1 MDNEYK
7 FLRPGLDNKFGLL
20 KLQDK
25 ILEIMVYIDRIC
37 SENEIDYCLM
47 GGSALGAKRHGGFI
61 PWDDDMDIFMTAEN
75 YDRFR
80 TLFKEKGDHDRF
92 YLQEWGA
99 VEGMVTLS
107 KIRMNGTTYIE
118 EMNKDLDIH
127 HGIYVDILIL
137 QVCPDNKLLQIRQCF
152 WAKYALMKGLAARGY
167 TRKKGIIGLTLR
179 IMALF
184 PEYHLVKYALK
195 RVYAYNGKITNNYSY
210 FLGRAVF
217 SAGIY
222 KREWFEK
229 TEYIPFETVRL
240 RVPIGLHDF
249 LTNRFGDYMQL
260 PDEATI
266 KAMQHAYI
274 WDTEKDFR
282 EYTRQTSSAFSQE
295 HILLG

>member
-1 MDNEYK
+1 MLNEYK
-7 FLRPGLDNKFGLL
+7 FLRSGLDDKFGFL

-37 SENEIDYCLM
+37 SENDINYCLM

-75 YDRFR
+75 YDKFR
-80 TLFKEKGDHDRF
+80 EVFKNKGNHDKY

-99 VEGMVTLS
+99 IDGMVTLS

-137 QVCPDNKLLQIRQCF
+137 QVCPNNRLLQLYQCAC
-152 WAKYALMKGLAARGY
+152 AKYALMKGLAARGY
-167 TRKKGIIGLTLR
+167 NRKKGIIGIVLK

-184 PEYHLVKYALK
+184 PEYYLVKYAL
-195 RVYAYNGKITNNYSY
+195 RSVYAYNGQRTNYYSY

-222 KREWFEK
+222 KREWFER
-229 TEYIPFETVRL
+229 TEYIPFETVKL
-240 RVPIGLHDF
+240 KVPIGLHEF
-249 LTNRFGDYMQL
+249 LTNRFGDYMQK
-260 PDEATI
+260 PDETTI

-282 EYTRQTSSAFSQE
+282 EYTGQVGTAFSQE

>member
-1 MDNEYK
+1 MSEEYK
-7 FLRPGLDNKFGLL
+7 YMRSNIEDKYGIM

-25 ILEIMVYIDRIC
+25 ILEIMVYIDQIC
-37 SENEIDYCLM
+37 RGNDIEYFLM

-61 PWDDDMDIFMTAEN
+61 PWDDDMDIFMTPEN
-75 YDRFR
+75 YDKFR
-80 TLFKEKGDHDRF
+80 ETFRKSGNHKKY

-118 EMNKDLDIH
+118 ESLKNMDIH

-137 QVCPDNKLLQIRQCF
+137 QVCPNYTLLQLNQCI

-167 TRKKGIIGLTLR
+167 SRKKGIIGIALKL
-179 IMALF
+179 MALF
-184 PEYHLVKYALK
+184 PEYHMVKYAL
-195 RVYAYNGKITNNYSY
+195 RQVYKYNGKKTEYYSY

-217 SAGIY
+217 KAGIY

-229 TEYIPFETVRL
+229 SVYVQFENVQL
-240 RVPIGLHDF
+240 KVPIGIHEF
-249 LTNRFGDYMQL
+249 LTMRFGNYMDI
-260 PDEATI
+260 PDQKTI
-266 KAMQHAYI
+266 KAMQHALY

-282 EYTRQTSSAFSQE
+282 EYTGQKNSGFKDE